1 MIILVACLTALAIW
15 LVPDKPAPEVELPP
29 LATVT
34 TDTQPSTTQPDAT
47 PAVAADRQAAAAS
60 AATQA
65 AQTTAMAADTAQ
77 TPAVAASD
85 AAIEPPLITTMPTAP
100 GVAARRF
107 IATRPAPD
115 AVAAMAEAE
124 RQQQAGHPLDAYL
137 LTFYAAR
144 LGDDQAALM
153 LAHQADPAFGQT
165 DAGPLTAPNIPQALR
180 WYDQAAAAG
189 NPAAIADRQQLRSR
203 IEQAAAEGDEDARRL
218 TLQWQ

>member
-1 MIILVACLTALAIW
+1 MIILVICLTALAIW
-15 LVPDKPAPEVELPP
+15 LVPDKQPAEVALPP
-29 LATVT
+29 LPSVVT
-34 TDTQPSTTQPDAT
+34 APP
-47 PAVAADRQAAAAS
+47 
-60 AATQA
+60 AATA
-65 AQTTAMAADTAQ
+65 APETIESDTADPLASVTASAQTTASSLASVASAPVIEEPVLKPASTAAAGMPL
-77 TPAVAASD
+77 TP
-85 AAIEPPLITTMPTAP
+85 
-100 GVAARRF
+100 GGAARRF
-107 IATRPAPD
+107 LADLTTPD
-115 AVAAMAEAE
+115 PGAALAEAE

-165 DAGPLTAPNIPQALR
+165 DAGPLTVPNIPQALR